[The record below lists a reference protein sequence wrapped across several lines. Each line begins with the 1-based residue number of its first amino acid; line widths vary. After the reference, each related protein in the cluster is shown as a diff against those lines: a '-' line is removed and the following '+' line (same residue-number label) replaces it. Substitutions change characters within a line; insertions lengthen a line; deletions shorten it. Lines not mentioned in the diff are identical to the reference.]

1 MTQPDQL
8 FPDDAANANSFA
20 AFAGRTQADYE
31 ADRYGNEQDR
41 WGGGILSPLLM
52 LLLNPQQAIQSLQAA
67 LDSVRVNLMNL
78 IAGLDGRMLTV
89 EATTAQLVAGTST
102 AVNSGGDNFNRP
114 GPAIGS
120 DWTDVEG
127 TLLIKDSG
135 YVQTNDRASGYFN
148 RVSPATDKHG
158 ASVRLVNKFPG
169 ICRLII
175 CADDAFTNYAAA
187 EVYAGVLG
195 NDYVRIVTGS
205 GPNLVV
211 SHYQANFPGFPFGS
225 LQNGLI
231 LQMKYDPVAN
241 WYYIL
246 ANGNVIID
254 WEDVD
259 NLVTHGPTKRRCGIL
274 SCEDGTFAGFGI
286 TDFLNFDWT

>member
-1 MTQPDQL
+1 MTQPDGL
-8 FPDDAANANSFA
+8 WPPTSSNFSSFSAFA
-20 AFAGRTQADYE
+20 AKTQADYE
-31 ADRYGNEQDR
+31 AERYGNEQDR
-41 WGGGILSPLLM
+41 WGGNILSPLLM
-52 LLLNPQQAIQSLQAA
+52 LFLNPQQAIQSLQAA
-67 LDSVRVNLMNL
+67 LDSMRANLTAF
-78 IAGLDGRMLTV
+78 ISGLDGRMLTA
-89 EATTAQLVAGTST
+89 EAKLEQLIEGTST
-102 AVNSGGDNFNRP
+102 AVNSGGDNFNR
-114 GPAIGS
+114 ADIGS
-120 DWTDVEG
+120 DWTNVAG
-127 TLLIKDSG
+127 TLTIKDSA
-135 YVQTNDRASGYFN
+135 YVQTNDMAVGYFN
-148 RVSPATDKHG
+148 KVSPATDKHG
-158 ASVRLVNKFPG
+158 ASVMLVNKFPG

-187 EVYAGVLG
+187 EIYAGVLG

-231 LQMKYDPVAN
+231 LQMKYDPVIN
-241 WYYIL
+241 KYFIL
-246 ANGNVIID
+246 ANGDLIID

-286 TDFLNFDWT
+286 TDYLNFDWT